1 MFFMP
6 SWYSNYFIP
15 FFVFYKNKFDHLHVF
30 KGRISIQ
37 AWITNSKFIILNF
50 DKNKMKNHPKLK
62 QIFLNEICSK
72 QCLPCES
79 PNTISSIFHK
89 EENNSFKSKMSCAT
103 ISRNMINKVRHKRL
117 NLRKM
122 NLKHLLWK

>member
-1 MFFMP
+1 
-6 SWYSNYFIP
+6 
-15 FFVFYKNKFDHLHVF
+15 
-30 KGRISIQ
+30 
-37 AWITNSKFIILNF
+37 
-50 DKNKMKNHPKLK
+50 MKTHPKLK
-62 QIFLNEICSK
+62 KIFLNEICSK

-103 ISRNMINKVRHKRL
+103 ISMNMINKVRHKRL

-122 NLKHLLWK
+122 NLKHLL